1 MVCPMRMRM
10 YAAGLAVIVAVS
22 FVLVANQAFGRS
34 GGFGGR
40 SFSIAPGFR
49 SPVLQRS
56 LVFRSPTFR
65 QSLFLHRNRFGSGF
79 GAPLTGPIGPYYD
92 GWDYMGPYDQS
103 SMGPYYQSSYVYRD
117 GAVGEIPSGFN
128 PPIVRHRG
136 CESESVTVPSE
147 HGGKRTVNVNIV
159 RCY

>member
-1 MVCPMRMRM
+1 MVCPMPMRM
-10 YAAGLAVIVAVS
+10 YAAGLAVIAAVS
-22 FVLVANQAFGRS
+22 SVVVPDQAFGRS

-40 SFSIAPGFR
+40 SFSIARGFR
-49 SPVLQRS
+49 SPVLQRP
-56 LVFRSPTFR
+56 LVFRSPALR
-65 QSLFLHRNRFGSGF
+65 QSLFLHRHRFGF

-92 GWDYMGPYDQS
+92 GWDSMDPSYQSAMGPYD
-103 SMGPYYQSSYVYRD
+103 QSSYVYRD
-117 GAVGEIPSGFN
+117 GAAGEIPSGFN
-128 PPIVRHRG
+128 PPVVRHRG